1 MELQFWPDLVSVLKK
16 MNSWMVLVVLVIL
29 ILIIDL
35 VRKRRPRNFPP
46 GPQLFP
52 LVGTVVDFKQPL
64 HLALQKL
71 TGQYGNIFSVQFG
84 SLTFVV
90 VSGYQMVREAL
101 VHQAETFADRPN
113 IPLLQEIFRG
123 FGLISSNGHIWRQQ
137 RKFASATLKSLAV
150 NFEEKVQEESR
161 YLVETIE
168 EEKGQPF
175 DPHYK
180 INSAVSNIIC
190 SITFGNRF
198 DYHDNRFQ
206 ELLHSLAETLLL
218 IGSFWGQLY
227 NAFPLIMRWFPG
239 PFRKI
244 FRHWEKLQYFV
255 KEVIAKHKEDLDQSE
270 AGDYID
276 CYLKEIEKFKGDTSS
291 YFHEENL
298 LCCTLD
304 LFLTGT
310 ETTATAIRWALL
322 YMAAYPHIQ
331 EKVQQEIDAVVGQC
345 RQPSMAEKEKMPY
358 TSAVLSEVLRVGNMV
373 PLGVP
378 RMATSDT
385 TLAGFHLPKGTT
397 LMTSLTSV
405 MFDKNVWETPDTFNP
420 EHFLENGLYR
430 RREAF
435 LPFSAGKRACP
446 GEQLART
453 ELFIFFVA
461 LLQKFTF
468 QAPAALSFAF
478 TLSLT
483 RCPKPFQLCAVPRH
497 GHVPAEPHH
506 PAMLNFLRDSIS
518 LQTFLIFLFI
528 FLLIADYMKNRNP
541 NNFPP
546 TPFRLPFLGHVYL
559 LDFKDPAVTARKL
572 SKRYGDIF
580 GIHMGSM
587 KFVMVNGMRLVK
599 EVLVNQGDK
608 FLDRPD
614 IPIDE
619 EIFSKIGLIS
629 SIGHLWKAQRRFT
642 LSTLRNFGLGK
653 RSLEE
658 RIQEECR
665 YLLDVFGDEQ
675 GNPFNPQMKVTNAVA
690 NVICSL
696 IFGNRFEYHDEDFQ
710 RLLKL
715 MYEMTVLHG
724 AVTSQLYNSFPS
736 IMKYLPGAHHT
747 IFKNWRLLKKFM
759 QEQINKHKEDWNPS
773 ESRDYIDSYLLEI
786 SKDHDSD
793 TFQEEHLIACSL
805 DLMFAGTETTSS
817 TLRWALLFMATHP
830 EIQARVQAEI
840 DTVIGQAR
848 PPALEDRN
856 NLHYT
861 NAVIHEVQR
870 KGNVIPF
877 NVPRMASEDTYVDG
891 YYIPKGTGIMAN
903 LSSLLLDEN
912 EWKTPNTFNPEHFL
926 KDGKFW
932 KNEHFLPFSLGKRAC
947 LGELLARS
955 ELFLFFT
962 CLLQKFTFQAPPD
975 STLTLQPLIGI
986 TVAPQPYKICAVPR

>member
-1 MELQFWPDLVSVLKK
+1 MELLFWPDLVSLLKK
-16 MNSWMVLVVLVIL
+16 LNGRMLLVVLVISL
-29 ILIIDL
+29 LIIDL
-35 VRKRRPRNFPP
+35 VKKRRPRNFPP

-52 LVGTVVDFKQPL
+52 LVGTFVDFKQPL

-71 TGQYGNIFSVQFG
+71 TGRYGNIFSVQFG

-90 VSGYQMVREAL
+90 VNGYQMVREAL
-101 VHQAETFADRPN
+101 VHQAEIFADRPN
-113 IPLLQEIFRG
+113 IPLLQEIFKG

-137 RKFASATLKSLAV
+137 RKFALATLKSLAV

-227 NAFPLIMRWFPG
+227 NAFPLIMRWLPG

-255 KEVIAKHKEDLDQSE
+255 KGVIAKHKEDLDQSE

-276 CYLKEIEKFKGDTSS
+276 CYLKEIEKFKGDTTS

-298 LCCTLD
+298 LCSTLD

-345 RQPSMAEKEKMPY
+345 RQPSMADKEKMPY
-358 TSAVLSEVLRVGNMV
+358 TSAVLSEVLRVGNVV

-397 LMTSLTSV
+397 LMTSLTSI

-420 EHFLENGLYR
+420 GHFLENGQYR

-468 QAPAALSFAF
+468 QAPAAAALSFAF

-483 RCPKPFQLCAVPRH
+483 RCPKPFRLRAVPR
-497 GHVPAEPHH
+497 G
-506 PAMLNFLRDSIS
+506 
-518 LQTFLIFLFI
+518 
-528 FLLIADYMKNRNP
+528 
-541 NNFPP
+541 
-546 TPFRLPFLGHVYL
+546 
-559 LDFKDPAVTARKL
+559 
-572 SKRYGDIF
+572 
-580 GIHMGSM
+580 
-587 KFVMVNGMRLVK
+587 
-599 EVLVNQGDK
+599 
-608 FLDRPD
+608 
-614 IPIDE
+614 
-619 EIFSKIGLIS
+619 
-629 SIGHLWKAQRRFT
+629 
-642 LSTLRNFGLGK
+642 
-653 RSLEE
+653 
-658 RIQEECR
+658 
-665 YLLDVFGDEQ
+665 
-675 GNPFNPQMKVTNAVA
+675 
-690 NVICSL
+690 
-696 IFGNRFEYHDEDFQ
+696 
-710 RLLKL
+710 
-715 MYEMTVLHG
+715 
-724 AVTSQLYNSFPS
+724 
-736 IMKYLPGAHHT
+736 
-747 IFKNWRLLKKFM
+747 
-759 QEQINKHKEDWNPS
+759 
-773 ESRDYIDSYLLEI
+773 
-786 SKDHDSD
+786 
-793 TFQEEHLIACSL
+793 
-805 DLMFAGTETTSS
+805 
-817 TLRWALLFMATHP
+817 
-830 EIQARVQAEI
+830 
-840 DTVIGQAR
+840 
-848 PPALEDRN
+848 
-856 NLHYT
+856 
-861 NAVIHEVQR
+861 
-870 KGNVIPF
+870 
-877 NVPRMASEDTYVDG
+877 
-891 YYIPKGTGIMAN
+891 
-903 LSSLLLDEN
+903 
-912 EWKTPNTFNPEHFL
+912 
-926 KDGKFW
+926 
-932 KNEHFLPFSLGKRAC
+932 
-947 LGELLARS
+947 
-955 ELFLFFT
+955 
-962 CLLQKFTFQAPPD
+962 
-975 STLTLQPLIGI
+975 
-986 TVAPQPYKICAVPR
+986 